1 MPFIDDMHG
10 HHLSLLQT
18 LDGREVIYSP
28 QGGSPRAIT
37 GMFQAYSELV
47 DGDSVDVVANSPIL
61 SIRTRDIPELTTG
74 DRFTID
80 GKEFELV
87 VIRPDSEGITE
98 LMLEAV

>member
-1 MPFIDDMHG
+1 MGFMEDMET
-10 HHLSLLQT
+10 HHQILLET
-18 LDGREVIYSP
+18 LDGREIFYV
-28 QGGSPRAIT
+28 PRIGISRRIT

-98 LMLEAV
+98 LMLEAT